1 MQVVAAILIYN
12 NKILAFKRPA
22 SENKNISLKYE
33 FPGGKIEKGESE
45 IDALKREL
53 KEELFIELKN
63 FIKYYET
70 TYSYTDF
77 EININFYL
85 AKIKNLNFK
94 LNAHIKYKLISID
107 KLRTLK
113 WLEADYAVIDHLEKY
128 GLKNF
133 N

>member
-1 MQVVAAILIYN
+1 MKQLTHIQI
-12 NKILAFKRPA
+12 
-22 SENKNISLKYE
+22 
-33 FPGGKIEKGESE
+33 
-45 IDALKREL
+45 
-53 KEELFIELKN
+53 
-63 FIKYYET
+63 
-70 TYSYTDF
+70 F
-77 EININFYL
+77 EVNINFYL
-85 AKIKNLNFK
+85 AKIKNLNLK